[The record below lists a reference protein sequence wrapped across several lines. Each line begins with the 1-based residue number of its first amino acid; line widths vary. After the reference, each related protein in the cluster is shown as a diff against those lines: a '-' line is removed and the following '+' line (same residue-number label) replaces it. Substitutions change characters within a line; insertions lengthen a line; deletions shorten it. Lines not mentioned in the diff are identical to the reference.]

1 MKIAALTLI
10 VSAFALAGAAQTVQA
25 ESADSAQADGPSP
38 EAAAADAENWRAVDP
53 DNLFIFETTAGRV
66 LIEAFPEIAPGH
78 VNQFRTIIR
87 SGDYDGTSFHR
98 VLNTFMAQGGDI
110 RRLHGRDSG
119 LPNMMAEFSF
129 KRDLEAMPLDFS
141 IGPQDFA
148 MTGYYKG
155 APMATQPAWL
165 ATDFG
170 NTSVESWIPHC
181 PGVVSTARLGDDVNS
196 ANSQFFLMRQYND
209 HLDKN
214 YTAWGRVV
222 EGLDVV
228 QSIKHGPDATDGQV
242 FNPDILTSAQ
252 VAADLP
258 EADRPTVWVMRTDG
272 PAFPATVNVET
283 EPHVCE
289 LPPVPAVTRN

>member
-1 MKIAALTLI
+1 MKIAGLALI
-10 VSAFALAGAAQTVQA
+10 VSAFTLAGAAQTVEA
-25 ESADSAQADGPSP
+25 ESVEGAEASGSVAAEAQADP
-38 EAAAADAENWRAVDP
+38 ENWRAVDSE
-53 DNLFIFETTAGRV
+53 NLFIFETTKGRV
-66 LIEAFPEIAPGH
+66 LIEAFPEIAPKH
-78 VNQFRTIIR
+78 VEQFRTIIR

-110 RRLHGRDSG
+110 FRLHGRTSG
-119 LPNMMAEFSF
+119 LPNIEAEFYF
-129 KRDLEAMPLDFS
+129 RRELAVMPLDFP

-148 MTGYYKG
+148 MTGFYKG

-170 NTSVESWIPHC
+170 DTHVDSWIPHC
-181 PGVVSTARLGDDVNS
+181 PGVVSTARLGDDENS

-242 FNPDILTSAQ
+242 VNPDILTSAR
-252 VAADLP
+252 VAADVP
-258 EADRPTVWVMRTDG
+258 EAERPAAWVMRTDG
-272 PAFPATVNVET
+272 PAFPATIDVSA

-289 LPPVPAVTRN
+289 LPPVPAVVRN